1 MAAGLCVRSAW
12 RRGRALRSSLAC
24 AVLLILAAILTPLGA
39 AAQEWSAPRTV
50 FVPSTGHTTDGLFLD
65 LWRAERALLGDP
77 VTEEFRART
86 GFTATGDADIVQY
99 YEHLALVYLPNE
111 DPGEQVQ
118 PLDLGRQALAD
129 AVAAGA
135 PRALERALE
144 RAVCAPSSTSCANVV
159 ATGHTVRGS
168 FLTLW
173 DSGETARWFGLPLTE
188 TFAAPD
194 RTRIQYFE
202 NGILRLTVGGAVE
215 PLPLGSIA
223 ARQAQVDTKPIDR
236 PQDVPTY
243 DETLFVPPPEATP
256 VEETGSGT
264 EWSFGPG
271 PQQGAWKEIVVSI
284 SAQSMWAYEEGQLV
298 MSSLVS
304 TGTAEVWET
313 TTPVGQWS
321 VLSKYD
327 VQDMEGTISDEH
339 YFVADVPYVMYFD
352 NHGNALHGTYWHS
365 NFGAPMSHGCVN
377 LPMDIAA
384 WMYEWAPVGTAV
396 SVIN

>member
-1 MAAGLCVRSAW
+1 M
-12 RRGRALRSSLAC
+12 
-24 AVLLILAAILTPLGA
+24 
-39 AAQEWSAPRTV
+39 
-50 FVPSTGHTTDGLFLD
+50 
-65 LWRAERALLGDP
+65 
-77 VTEEFRART
+77 
-86 GFTATGDADIVQY
+86 
-99 YEHLALVYLPNE
+99 
-111 DPGEQVQ
+111 Q

-202 NGILRLTVGGAVE
+202 NGILRLTAGGAVE

-243 DETLFVPPPEATP
+243 DETLFVPPPKATP

-284 SAQSMWAYEEGQLV
+284 SAQSVWAYEEGQLV

-313 TTPVGQWS
+313 TTPSAVERA
-321 VLSKYD
+321 
-327 VQDMEGTISDEH
+327 VQVRRAGHGRHYQRRD
-339 YFVADVPYVMYFD
+339 YFVAESPTSCTSTTVVEIHD
-352 NHGNALHGTYWHS
+352 
-365 NFGAPMSHGCVN
+365 
-377 LPMDIAA
+377 
-384 WMYEWAPVGTAV
+384 VGTSSTNSIVADGPFHV
-396 SVIN
+396 LRVVLGRARSDSRRESSFGTRRCRC